1 MQGKINTGKYT
12 SSTTAATSQ
21 MSKEHFLWIETA
33 GFLSYV
39 RHISQQLQNNKF
51 SKLNTILFNLM

>member
-12 SSTTAATSQ
+12 TSTTAASQ
-21 MSKEHFLWIETA
+21 MSKEHFWMEKA

-39 RHISQQLQNNKF
+39 RHVSQQLQNNKF
-51 SKLNTILFNLM
+51 SKLNTIAFNLM